1 MFPQNPTTPL
11 QTPGNVLVVEDEFAV
26 ANDLQNILENAG
38 YGVTGIAFSVEEA
51 LHLLEPSPPDIVL
64 LDIYL
69 DGPGTGIDLARTL
82 MTRNIPFVYISANSN
97 ESLMA
102 EVKTTQ
108 PYGFVV
114 KPFRERDIL
123 VTLELA
129 RYRHA
134 HSQEAALRREKSL
147 QIAVNDA
154 LMTIKERNALY
165 REIARQV
172 DQLVP
177 ISVFGLRVGTA
188 SGKLRYTITL
198 AKSPDGLFQPFPLV
212 ALAGI
217 PPERVEAESR
227 SLLTEETGIFTGER
241 FEGLCGKYAL
251 YHAFRSHLGCRSAIR
266 VGLPLG
272 SGAAAS
278 FALASP
284 DPAGFT
290 QAHYDL
296 VRLIVPQITLALENL
311 FAFEEIQAREQVK
324 VSELALLNA
333 FTSGLPAPAVMGRVA
348 AALNEIIP
356 CDLVGVYRT
365 GPHPEASPFEATLVK
380 QSQVFVPFATT
391 GGLPRPKDRS
401 APEQKPGGLD
411 DLLRQARLV
420 VGEEHTQLA
429 ERNQVLR
436 LYSEALGLKSS
447 LFMPVTLHGKTV
459 ASLLLA
465 SRSAYA
471 FTEKDLALLQQVS
484 LQLALGLEN
493 QMAFERIQA
502 LSRQLE
508 LEKTYLIEEIKT
520 ARNFGEIISTSP
532 AMQFVFR
539 QVEQVSPTDFTV
551 LILGETGTGKELI
564 ARAIHEN
571 SPSKERALIRV
582 NCAAL
587 PPQLM
592 ESELFG
598 HEKGSFT
605 GAAERRIGK
614 FELAHGSTIFLD
626 EIGELPLELQP
637 KLLRVLQEKEIERV
651 GGKGPIACDARII
664 AATNR
669 NLKQE
674 VAGGRF
680 RPDLFYRLN
689 VFPITLPPLRERKED
704 ILPLATHFLEKI
716 AKHLGRPLRGIA
728 RTSVEQMLAYSWPG
742 NIRELEHVLERAA
755 ILSPTPVVELTLPVP
770 SAPSTAAGR
779 MPETAAEVQLKT
791 LQDGERDT
799 IMAAL
804 KLANNRIRGKGGA
817 AELLQVKPT
826 TLEYKIKKLAIPRE
840 LNVQAV
846 GTSG

>member
-1 MFPQNPTTPL
+1 MFSENPTTPL
-11 QTPGNVLVVEDEFAV
+11 QTPGSVLVVEDEFAV
-26 ANDLQNILENAG
+26 ANDLQLILESAG
-38 YGVTGIAFSVEEA
+38 YQVTGIAFSVEEA
-51 LHLLEPSPPDIVL
+51 LELLEPTPPDMVL

-69 DGPGTGIDLARTL
+69 NGPVTGIDLARTL
-82 MTRNIPFVYISANSN
+82 MERNIPFIFVSANANDSV
-97 ESLMA
+97 MA
-102 EVKTTQ
+102 EAKVTQ

-114 KPFRERDIL
+114 KPFRERDVL
-123 VTLELA
+123 VALELA

-147 QIAVNDA
+147 QVAVNDA
-154 LMTIKERNALY
+154 LMTIKERNALC

-177 ISVFGLRVGTA
+177 ISVFGLRVGTT
-188 SGKLRYTITL
+188 SGQLRYTITL
-198 AKSPDGLFQPFPLV
+198 AKSADGLFEFFPLV
-212 ALAGI
+212 AVAGI
-217 PPERVEAESR
+217 SPDRVEAESR
-227 SLLTEETGIFTGER
+227 SLLTEETGVFTGER
-241 FEGLCGKYAL
+241 FEGLCRKYVL
-251 YHAFRSHLGCRSAIR
+251 YQTFRSHLGCRSAIR
-266 VGLPLG
+266 VELPLG
-272 SGAAAS
+272 NGAPAS
-278 FALASP
+278 FALAGS
-284 DPAGFT
+284 DPGAFT

-324 VSELALLNA
+324 ASELALLNA
-333 FTSGLPAPAVMGRVA
+333 FTSGLPPAEVMERVA

-356 CDLVGVYRT
+356 CDLVGVYRA
-365 GPHPEASPFEATLVK
+365 GPQPEGSPFDATLVK
-380 QSQVFVPFATT
+380 RERVFVPFTPT
-391 GGLPRPKDRS
+391 DGLPRR
-401 APEQKPGGLD
+401 GGLD
-411 DLLRQARLV
+411 DLLRQPRLA
-420 VGEEHTQLA
+420 VGEEHAQLA
-429 ERNQVLR
+429 ERHEGMR

-447 LFMPVTLHGKTV
+447 LVIPVSLHGKTV

-465 SRSAYA
+465 SRMAYA
-471 FTEKDLALLQQVS
+471 FTEKDLTLLQQVT
-484 LQLALGLEN
+484 LQMALGLEN

-502 LSRQLE
+502 LSQQLE

-520 ARNFGEIISTSP
+520 ARNFGAVISTSP
-532 AMQFVFR
+532 AMQYVSR
-539 QVEQVSPTDFTV
+539 QVGQVAPTDYTV

-571 SPSKERALIRV
+571 SPRRERTLIRV

-674 VAGGRF
+674 VAEGRF
-680 RPDLFYRLN
+680 RSDLFYRLN

-716 AKHLGRPLRGIA
+716 AKHLGRPLRGIS
-728 RTSVEQMLAYSWPG
+728 RTSLDQMMAYAWPG
-742 NIRELEHVLERAA
+742 NIRELEHTLERAA
-755 ILSPTPVVELTLPVP
+755 ILSPTPVVELALPVAAALP
-770 SAPSTAAGR
+770 PAPGTPEPAAG
-779 MPETAAEVQLKT
+779 TGLKT
-791 LQDGERDT
+791 LHDGERDT
-799 IMAAL
+799 IIAAL

-817 AELLQVKPT
+817 AELLKVKPT

-840 LNVQAV
+840 LNDHAM
-846 GTSG
+846 GSSD